1 MEKLLKELFG
11 LQHFVYDA
19 GLQRLID
26 DTERRCGEDVAE
38 DDLGLIAAAGDP
50 SAGMGLPGLEELESW
65 PG

>member
-11 LQHFVYDA
+11 LQCLVCDA

-38 DDLGLIAAAGDP
+38 DELGLIAAAGDP
-50 SAGMGLPGLEELESW
+50 SAGPGRPGLEALDAW
-65 PG
+65 QG

>member
-11 LQHFVYDA
+11 LQHFVCDEE
-19 GLQRLID
+19 LQRLID

-38 DDLGLIAAAGDP
+38 DELGLIAAAGEP
-50 SAGMGLPGLEELESW
+50 PAGMGLPVLEELESW